1 MKGSKPGA
9 QIMSHLSELKAE
21 TATMD
26 TAACLRHLITE
37 RFPGRCL
44 VTASLRA
51 SSQAVLRMVAD
62 IDPATPVVF
71 CKPGFLLPESR
82 GYRRR
87 IVKLFG
93 LANIA
98 VSRGGESEVLPG
110 DLDHYERMWS
120 ETDDGFSRIFEIVQL
135 NRTLAD
141 YDCWISAVYHMGLP
155 AAGEARIE
163 REGRLIRVNPLTGW
177 TRADVSAFMD
187 ARDIPFH
194 PRAKRSQPKPVV
206 QDDRYLPMFYI

>member
-1 MKGSKPGA
+1 
-9 QIMSHLSELKAE
+9 MSLLTELRSE
-21 TATMD
+21 TAGMS
-26 TAACLRHLITE
+26 TADCLRHLIVE

-44 VTASLRA
+44 VSASLRA

-82 GYRRR
+82 AYRQR

-93 LANIA
+93 LTN
-98 VSRGGESEVLPG
+98 VSVSQGGEAEVQAG

-155 AAGEARIE
+155 AADEAPVE
-163 REGRLIRVNPLTGW
+163 REGRLIRVNPLSGW
-177 TRADVSAFMD
+177 TRSDVRDFLNAQ
-187 ARDIPFH
+187 DIPFH
-194 PRAKRSQPKPVV
+194 PRAHRPPPKPVV